1 MSRPRATMPD
11 TVAALL
17 QHAPYVSALLRMAYR
32 VTRERSLRALMDR
45 GFTDLNQAL
54 LSVFFY
60 PPPDGVRPIDHAA
73 NANMTK
79 QAMNYLL
86 SQLESLGYME
96 RRAEKKG
103 GRRLV
108 YLTPRGWLV
117 IETIWTAQQQLESE
131 WARFLGKKRFNE
143 FMSALRQISPVDS
156 MNGPQAGQRPNRA
169 QRPAT
174 INSKEHSGAASGRA
188 PRRRGSPVEVGT
200 NQRVVD

>member
-1 MSRPRATMPD
+1 MPD

-103 GRRLV
+103 SRRLV
-108 YLTPRGWLV
+108 YLTRRGWLV
-117 IETIWTAQQQLESE
+117 IETIWTAQQQLETE
-131 WARFLGKKRFNE
+131 WATFLGKKRFNE
-143 FMSALRQISPVDS
+143 FMSALRQISPVNS
-156 MNGPQAGQRPNRA
+156 RNGPQAGQRPNNRA
-169 QRPAT
+169 QRSVT
-174 INSKEHSGAASGRA
+174 INSREQSKSASGRA
-188 PRRRGSPVEVGT
+188 SRRRGSPVEVGT
-200 NQRVVD
+200 IQRVVD

>member
-1 MSRPRATMPD
+1 
-11 TVAALL
+11 
-17 QHAPYVSALLRMAYR
+17 
-32 VTRERSLRALMDR
+32 
-45 GFTDLNQAL
+45 
-54 LSVFFY
+54 
-60 PPPDGVRPIDHAA
+60 
-73 NANMTK
+73 MTK

-143 FMSALRQISPVDS
+143 FMSALRKISPVDS
-156 MNGPQAGQRPNRA
+156 RNGPQADNVRTTARSVRRQSIQRNIVGQ
-169 QRPAT
+169 
-174 INSKEHSGAASGRA
+174 